1 MISTLSFINIFP
13 RNFKRNTTE
22 IWNVL
27 SALLQR
33 ISGTISTLFK
43 QRQSV
48 ALLQA
53 AHKKA
58 IINIDSG

>member
-53 AHKKA
+53 ALK
-58 IINIDSG
+58 